1 MSFIALLLTAIA
13 LTIIQIASIYN
24 RGLTTTELNSTSRN
38 VSDEITRSMREGG
51 SFSLNAA
58 DQRYVSGAWGG
69 RMCLGKYSYIWNYAA
84 ALERGDTKVSTYTT
98 GDTPITF
105 IRVPD
110 GTGAYCVPSWSGAY
124 PKIVPEGAVEL
135 LQTGDHTLSIH
146 RLVVTSAVSAG
157 DELSKQRLYTV
168 DFTLGTDDIDAL
180 NDTQTECKAPNEPGA
195 DTQYCSIQRFTIV
208 VRVVSGGN

>member
-13 LTIIQIASIYN
+13 LTIIQIGSIYN
-24 RGLTTTELNSTSRN
+24 RGITTTELNQTSRD
-38 VSDEITRSMREGG
+38 VADEITRSMRDGG
-51 SFSLNAA
+51 SFSLKPA
-58 DQRYVSGAWGG
+58 DQRYVSGDWGG

-84 ALERGDTKVSTYTT
+84 ALEAGNTKLSTYTT

-110 GTGAYCVPSWSGAY
+110 GTGSYCVPGWTGSY
-124 PKIVPEGAVEL
+124 PKVTQEGAVEL

-146 RLVVTSAVSAG
+146 RLTVTSAASAA

-168 DFTLGTDDIDAL
+168 SYTLGSDDIDAL
-180 NDTQTECKAPNEPGA
+180 NETQTECRAPGEPDA
-195 DTQYCSIQRFTIV
+195 DADYCTIQNFTIV